1 MNDTM
6 KNDKKEKKK
15 KRKKIYILPTKDFT
29 KINNKKIR
37 KNHFID

>member
-15 KRKKIYILPTKDFT
+15 KRKKIYILPTKHFT
-29 KINNKKIR
+29 KINNKTIR